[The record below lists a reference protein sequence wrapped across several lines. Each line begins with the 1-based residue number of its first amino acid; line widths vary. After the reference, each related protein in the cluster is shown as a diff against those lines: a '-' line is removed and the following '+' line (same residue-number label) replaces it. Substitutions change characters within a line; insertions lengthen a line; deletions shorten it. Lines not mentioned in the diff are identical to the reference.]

1 VRILGR
7 EVDIGRLD
15 RAVKSYRRA
24 REKRREY
31 PGSPTAAADE
41 TDAVA
46 KIIEA
51 VDRRYEVRG

>member
-1 VRILGR
+1 VILVA
-7 EVDIGRLD
+7 EM
-15 RAVKSYRRA
+15 AA
-24 REKRREY
+24 R
-31 PGSPTAAADE
+31 TAAADE